1 MAQRSSATPPAT
13 CAAADASST
22 PVLPAS
28 TSTGRGHASW
38 RDRAGVT
45 LAHVR
50 AREVE
55 KRIKARGGTLVRQ
68 RGSHRLFEVALGGLV
83 ARTTVP
89 YHGGDVPKGTLR
101 AIERDLEPVLG
112 KGWLR

>member
-1 MAQRSSATPPAT
+1 M
-13 CAAADASST
+13 
-22 PVLPAS
+22 
-28 TSTGRGHASW
+28 
-38 RDRAGVT
+38 
-45 LAHVR
+45 R